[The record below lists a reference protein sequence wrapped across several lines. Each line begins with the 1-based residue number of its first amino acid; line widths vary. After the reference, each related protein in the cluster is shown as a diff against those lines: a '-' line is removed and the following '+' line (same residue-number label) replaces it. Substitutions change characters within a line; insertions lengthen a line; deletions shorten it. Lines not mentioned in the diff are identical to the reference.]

1 MKKILVTGGAGYIG
15 SHTVKE
21 LLEQNYK
28 VVVLDNLSSGHIEA
42 VDPRA
47 EIEIGDFADTEA
59 VSKIFKKHNPDA
71 VIDFAASL
79 SVGESMEEPLKYF
92 NNNVRNFVNLLDII
106 AASKCNFIIKS
117 STAATYGNPIKDDD
131 IPWKEDFT
139 ESYKP
144 DKSALLSGV
153 WDGRKT
159 EGEDFFQNFI
169 RYYQKF
175 YKKRPELLFNEAEIK
190 KLRIP
195 MSIYGLTKLIDEIVL
210 KKYNCLSGISSIAL
224 RYFNVC
230 GADPS
235 GKNGESKPK
244 PTTLMTLAIYQI
256 LGKIPELQLFGNDY
270 PTPDGTAIRDYIHPS
285 DLAVGHIKSLEYLF
299 GTKGVNIFNLG
310 TGKGSSVLDVIS
322 SVEKASGEKVK
333 ILYKPRRSGDPTIS
347 IANPDKAIKLLGW
360 KANYSLKQMA
370 ETAWRWHSSHPDGF

>member
-79 SVGESMEEPLKYF
+79 SVGESMDEPLKYF
-92 NNNVRNFVNLLDII
+92 NNNVRNFINLLDIL

-131 IPWKEDFT
+131 IPWKENFT

-144 DKSALLSGV
+144 DKSALLSGA

-210 KKYNCLSGISSIAL
+210 KKYNCLSGISSVAL

-230 GADPS
+230 GADPN

-256 LGKIPELQLFGNDY
+256 LGKIPEFQLFGNDY

-299 GTKGVNIFNLG
+299 DTKGVNIFNLG

-322 SVEKASGEKVK
+322 VVEKASGKKVK
-333 ILYKPRRSGDPTIS
+333 IINKPRRSGDPTIS

-360 KANYSLKQMA
+360 KAYYSLEQMA

>member
-230 GADPS
+230 GADPN

-256 LGKIPELQLFGNDY
+256 LGKIPEFQLFGNDY

-299 GTKGVNIFNLG
+299 DTKGVNIFNLG

-322 SVEKASGEKVK
+322 AVEKASGKKVK
-333 ILYKPRRSGDPTIS
+333 ILNKSRRSGDPTIS

-360 KANYSLKQMA
+360 KAYYSLEQMA

>member
-21 LLEQNYK
+21 LLEQNYE
-28 VVVLDNLSSGHIEA
+28 VVVLDNLSSGHREA
-42 VDPRA
+42 IDPRA
-47 EIEIGDFADTEA
+47 EIEIGDLSDIGA
-59 VSKIFKKHNPDA
+59 VSEIFEKHNPDA

-79 SVGESMEEPLKYF
+79 SVGESMSEPLKYF
-92 NNNVRNFVNLLDII
+92 NNNVRNFVNLLDVLT
-106 AASKCNFIIKS
+106 ASKCKFIIKS
-117 STAATYGNPIKDDD
+117 STAATYGNPTNDGD

-139 ESYKP
+139 ELYKP
-144 DKSALLSGV
+144 DKSALLSGI
-153 WDGRKT
+153 WDGEKT

-175 YKKRPELLFNEAEIK
+175 YKKRPELLFNDEEIK

-210 KKYNCLSGISSIAL
+210 KKYNSLSGISSVAL

-230 GADPS
+230 GADPG

-299 GTKGVNIFNLG
+299 DTKGVNIFNLG

-322 SVEKASGEKVK
+322 VVEKASGKKVK
-333 ILYKPRRSGDPTIS
+333 IINKPRRSGDPTIS

-360 KANYSLKQMA
+360 KAYYSLEQMA